1 MQGWGCVFSRSLE
14 MPWKGWGRQM
24 KTDQL
29 LPGLTAAVSLSV
41 GATRAATWAA
51 KDN

>member
-1 MQGWGCVFSRSLE
+1 MERL
-14 MPWKGWGRQM
+14 GRQM
-24 KTDQL
+24 KIDQL

-41 GATRAATWAA
+41 GAPGAATWAV